1 MGRAFYTELPERLKF
16 LLVACCDHANDD
28 GFGVSVGQEV
38 LAFKVGTSSRSVR
51 DHMKALIER
60 GYLER
65 LEERHPV
72 YGTHQHRVLV
82 DALPSTDEIREIK
95 VRVTGG
101 RPELLRRPGRSRQAG
116 PATSSGRTA
125 EDVSDGPTSQVSVG
139 AFDSLRTRPEDV
151 AGHRPEE
158 PGDPTGSLTSGYPSA
173 SQPPEI
179 ALASAS
185 AEGKSANEI
194 LAETLLLPTS
204 TAQYL
209 LTRLA
214 EDVDVGWA
222 ELCGRR
228 GNGALMKLG
237 ATYGAAIVL
246 EAIGYMREEYRSDVH
261 RPYAYLESVCVR
273 IQAERQAV
281 SA

>member
-51 DHMKALIER
+51 DHMKALIE
-60 GYLER
+60 GGFLER
-65 LEERHPV
+65 LEERHPL
-72 YGTHQHRVLV
+72 YGTHQHRVIV
-82 DALPSTDEIREIK
+82 DALPSTEEIREIK

-101 RPELLRRPGRSRQAG
+101 RPELLRRSGRSRQTGPEEVAG
-116 PATSSGRTA
+116 RAA
-125 EDVSDGPTSQVSVG
+125 EAVSDGPTSQVSEG
-139 AFDSLRTRPEDV
+139 AFDIPQTGPEEV
-151 AGHRPEE
+151 AGHRPED
-158 PGDPTGSLTSGYPSA
+158 PHPPTGSLASGYPSA

-204 TAQYL
+204 TSQYL
-209 LTRLA
+209 LSRLA
-214 EDVDVGWA
+214 EDVDDAWFALV
-222 ELCGRR
+222 GRR

-237 ATYGAAIVL
+237 QAFGAAIVL

-273 IQAERQAV
+273 IQAERQEV